1 MKPAWLPKIVAPDL
15 FPLKSSAKLPV
26 LKDGVVP
33 EMQMCHPQDPQNS
46 RPLISSHLRSVT
58 EAPNMAGMSI

>member
-33 EMQMCHPQDPQNS
+33 EMQMCHPQDPQN
-46 RPLISSHLRSVT
+46 RDYY
-58 EAPNMAGMSI
+58 